1 MNNENTLLKGRL
13 VKFEEINRS
22 VENEA
27 HANRSTIQQ
36 MANQLHIHEQNA
48 ISHRLQI
55 DAIKAERDVALNEK
69 EAIKKELETLHSRL
83 DSVQKAWQN
92 TRGELDQREN
102 KYSSHEQHLKQLENE
117 VLFVK
122 SSFDTFKQQ
131 VGQLLSD
138 NYVKVEPKEDEIK
151 NKIQLLMQS
160 SKDRG
165 VVSPRIL
172 KEFSSIFSSR
182 LLQIFKIKKN
192 N

>member
-1 MNNENTLLKGRL
+1 MNGENTLLKGRL
-13 VKFEEINRS
+13 VKLEEINRS

-36 MANQLHIHEQNA
+36 MANQLHMHEQNT

-55 DAIKAERDVALNEK
+55 DSIRAERDAALNDK
-69 EAIKKELETLHSRL
+69 ESIKKELETLKSRL

-102 KYSSHEQHLKQLENE
+102 KYSSHEQHLKQLENDA
-117 VLFVK
+117 LYAK
-122 SSFDTFKQQ
+122 SAFDAFKQQ

-138 NYVKVEPKEDEIK
+138 GYVKVEPKEEEIK
-151 NKIQLLMQS
+151 DKIQLLMQS

-165 VVSPRIL
+165 VVSSYLHL
-172 KEFSSIFSSR
+172 KQLFHFSSR
-182 LLQIFKIKKN
+182 SSQIFKIKKN